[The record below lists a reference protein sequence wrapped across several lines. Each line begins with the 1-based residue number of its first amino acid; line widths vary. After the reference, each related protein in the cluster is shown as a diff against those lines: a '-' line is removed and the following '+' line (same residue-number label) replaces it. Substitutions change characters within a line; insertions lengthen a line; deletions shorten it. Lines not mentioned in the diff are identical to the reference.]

1 MINVVGK
8 FCINND
14 AVERIADFKII
25 IIDETEQLIEATTE
39 RKVSGSVFTGKA
51 LLDIENDVY
60 ETELDAFKALVE
72 QLEAGLEWAERHVR
86 QLEGGDG

>member
-14 AVERIADFKII
+14 AVEKIADVE
-25 IIDETEQLIEATTE
+25 IIDETEQLIEATIG
-39 RKVSGSVFTGKA
+39 RIVMGSLYTRKA
-51 LLDIENDVY
+51 LLYIENDVY